1 MAVALVSLLLERRL
15 NSIIKELTMKKKLL
29 CCALLGALGAA
40 QAVVA
45 QDYDDR
51 WYVSASAGQIGFD
64 SKREL
69 KDAAFGTI
77 GLGKFFS
84 PRWSVDFDL
93 TYTNPRFEANELLWS
108 MYGASVTGRY
118 HFRNADRGWWPYVG
132 IGGGVLRSEEE
143 FDAFPNPNSPGENKT
158 NNLFVQP
165 VVGLQ
170 ASYGRASGRAELGYR
185 FDFNDSSVAAPTRDR
200 FSDLLLSVGIT
211 IALGPEP
218 AKPVEPEPVAPPP
231 PPPPVQYC
239 PDGSVMGPDG
249 CPVPLTIDL
258 RGVNFDFDRATLR
271 PDAIAILNEAIEILK
286 KYPDLRV
293 EVAGHT
299 DLCGPESYN
308 QRLSESRARAVYE
321 YLTSNGISA
330 SRLVGP
336 VGYGESRPL
345 EPTPQ
350 TFPACKSETNR
361 RTELNVQ
368 N

>member
-1 MAVALVSLLLERRL
+1 
-15 NSIIKELTMKKKLL
+15 MKKKLL

-51 WYVSASAGQIGFD
+51 WYVSAATGFTSFD
-64 SKREL
+64 
-69 KDAAFGTI
+69 KDRNVGDKAHAMI
-77 GLGKFFS
+77 GLGKFLS
-84 PRWSVDFDL
+84 QDWSVDL
-93 TYTNPRFEANELLWS
+93 ELSHSNPRKDGTHLNWS
-108 MYGASVTGRY
+108 LAGAQLVARR
-118 HFRNADRGWWPYVG
+118 HFRDADSTWWPYVAA
-132 IGGGVLRSEEE
+132 GVGVMRKWEE
-143 FDAFPNPNSPGENKT
+143 FDAFPNPNSPGERKE
-158 NNLFVQP
+158 NNLMASLGG
-165 VVGLQ
+165 GLQ
-170 ASYGRASGRAELGYR
+170 ASYGRVNIRTELGVR
-185 FDFNDSSVAAPTRDR
+185 FDFDDRSVGAPSESH
-200 FSDLLLSVGIT
+200 FSDWIASIGVT
-211 IALGPEP
+211 IPLGAPP
-218 AKPVEPEPVAPPP
+218 AKPVEPEPVAPPPP